1 MNRISLLLLWSAVIG
16 LCIWL
21 WLRKTSLTKPTLVP
35 IVLSNTVLKDTG
47 IKWNDSLF
55 KHLPEGIDTSVI
67 VKDSR
72 GNSLN
77 FRQYIIPVFNHE
89 AMIYP
94 DRGTWRLHR
103 LTKEAND
110 SLAQNDDVVARWER
124 SAAYRSVDTIRSWQ
138 LKLKDIA
145 HTLSLADHILVLKS
159 KRKMIISRQNKP
171 VVTFNIDL
179 GFSPVGNKVTDG
191 DGKTPEGIYN
201 LDMKYERTDKF
212 HKSFWISYPNERDKA
227 IAKKNGIKPGYSI
240 MIHGTTAAKVNAK
253 DWTAG
258 CIALQN
264 KDLDQLFDIVNSGT
278 TIEIRK

>member
-1 MNRISLLLLWSAVIG
+1 MKPLSLLLLWSAIIG
-16 LCIWL
+16 VCIWL
-21 WLRKTSLTKPTLVP
+21 WSRKTSLSKPVP
-35 IVLSNTVLKDTG
+35 EPVISSVAVLKDTG

-67 VKDSR
+67 VKDSK
-72 GNSLN
+72 GNSLS
-77 FRQYIIPVFNHE
+77 FRQYIIPVFNHK

-110 SLAQNDDVVARWER
+110 SLARNDDVVARWER
-124 SAAYRSVDTIRSWQ
+124 AAAYRSVDTIRSWQ
-138 LKLKDIA
+138 FKLKDIA

-159 KRKMIISRQNKP
+159 KRKMIISRKNKP

-191 DGKTPEGIYN
+191 DGKTPEGVYN
-201 LDMKYERTDKF
+201 LDMKYERRDKF
-212 HKSFWISYPNERDKA
+212 HKSFWISYPNEKDKA
-227 IAKKNGIKPGYSI
+227 IAKKNGIKPGNSI